1 MHFGNITKSN
11 ELRKITNLKFTIAI
25 KSTQHQHLGFVD
37 IDTGIFNNKKIFG
50 VLCPV
55 MPPSN
60 KRHTEESNRELLRWW
75 RDLERLLASTILWF
89 CDIKKMIKRTKN
101 SFNVRKQNEEC
112 TNHDW
117 SQSEYNK
124 FVLYL
129 YSSQFIWFSN
139 NLVWQ

>member
-1 MHFGNITKSN
+1 MIQSTVTKTLELEMEVGKFEMHFGNITKSN

-60 KRHTEESNRELLRWW
+60 KRHTEESNRELLR
-75 RDLERLLASTILWF
+75 
-89 CDIKKMIKRTKN
+89 
-101 SFNVRKQNEEC
+101 
-112 TNHDW
+112 
-117 SQSEYNK
+117 
-124 FVLYL
+124 
-129 YSSQFIWFSN
+129 
-139 NLVWQ
+139 